1 MNLGINMHA
10 SLKECLISLG
20 KQDYT
25 NAYMH
30 LFFEFEN
37 NSDKKIAEELKKI
50 LTSNFIRDRQ
60 SKSGGLLNLKKTGFN
75 PTVVYDVGAQVGTM
89 ELYNTFPDAHHVL
102 IEPVIECI
110 PALEAIA
117 AKIKSA
123 TILNCAISNVNGLVP
138 LSVSETKQYAS
149 IGTTE
154 GQETRQIQSRTMN
167 SISEDLKIHG
177 PCLLKI
183 DVDGFEIEVLKGSKE
198 LLLDEQTVIL
208 IEASMADTNPR
219 FGRIVEYLS
228 QFNFDIYDIVD
239 ALYRPND
246 WHLWQVDA
254 IFMKKSSN
262 LWTNKEFN

>member
-1 MNLGINMHA
+1 MNLGTNMHA

-30 LFFEFEN
+30 LFFEFESD
-37 NSDKKIAEELKKI
+37 SDKKIAEELKKI

-75 PTVVYDVGAQVGTM
+75 PTVVYDVGAQVGTI

-117 AKIKSA
+117 TKIKSA
-123 TILNCAISNVNGLVP
+123 TIYNCAVSNINATVP

-149 IGTTE
+149 IGTSE
-154 GQETRQIQSRTMN
+154 EQETRQIECRTIN
-167 SISEDLKIHG
+167 SISEEINIQG
-177 PCLLKI
+177 VTLLKI
-183 DVDGFEIEVLKGSKE
+183 DVDGFEIEVLKGSKDI
-198 LLLDEQTVIL
+198 LLDEHTVVL

-219 FGRIVEYLS
+219 FGRIVEYLRHCRRTL
-228 QFNFDIYDIVD
+228 QT
-239 ALYRPND
+239 
-246 WHLWQVDA
+246 
-254 IFMKKSSN
+254 K
-262 LWTNKEFN
+262 